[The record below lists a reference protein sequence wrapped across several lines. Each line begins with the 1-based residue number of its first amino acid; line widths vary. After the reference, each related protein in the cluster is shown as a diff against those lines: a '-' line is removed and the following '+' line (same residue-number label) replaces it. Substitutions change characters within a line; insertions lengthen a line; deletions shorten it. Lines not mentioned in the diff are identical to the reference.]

1 MNLNVMNLADFEA
14 FQTQA
19 RNAGVVFYQKG
30 EFTSPVIAGAAEALK
45 SRLHESGVSGPV
57 MRKLFSTF
65 VEMAQ
70 NIHHY
75 AEPEPGADGNPPAGA
90 GTITILKGSEDYSVI
105 CVNRIRSEQIARIS
119 EKLDQVRAMSLE
131 EIKKAYKE
139 QLHNNAHAQE
149 DSLSKGAG
157 LGWLTVARDAR
168 QPLEY
173 SFTSDHGGENDY
185 AYFLVRAVI

>member
-1 MNLNVMNLADFEA
+1 MTSLSMNVAQIEA
-14 FQTQA
+14 FQQQA
-19 RNAGVVFYQKG
+19 RSAGVVFYQEG
-30 EFTSPVIAGAAEALK
+30 EFTSPVIAAAAEALK
-45 SRLHESGVSGPV
+45 SRLQESGVSGPV

-75 AEPEPGADGNPPAGA
+75 AAPEPDSGGNPPAGA
-90 GTITILKGSEDYSVI
+90 GTITIVKGAEDYSVI
-105 CVNRIRSEQIARIS
+105 CVNRIRSEQIPRIS
-119 EKLDQVRAMSLE
+119 EKLDQVRSMSLE

-139 QLHNNAHAQE
+139 QLHNNAHNQE
-149 DSLSKGAG
+149 DELSKGAG

-168 QPLEY
+168 QPLDY
-173 SFTSDHGGENDY
+173 SFNTDPDAEGAY